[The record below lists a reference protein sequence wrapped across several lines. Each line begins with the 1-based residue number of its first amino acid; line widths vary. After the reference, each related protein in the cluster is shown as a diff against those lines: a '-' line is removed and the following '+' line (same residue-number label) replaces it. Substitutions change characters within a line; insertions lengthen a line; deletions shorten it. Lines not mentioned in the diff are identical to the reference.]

1 MGVSGCGKTTIG
13 TLLSIETG
21 IKFIDAD
28 FYHSKKNKTKMKKG
42 IPLDDLDRSFWLN
55 KINSELIKYSKKNT
69 SKKNDNDK
77 GKNYIEGEY
86 EDIEDKDGK

>member
-28 FYHSKKNKTKMKKG
+28 FYHSKK
-42 IPLDDLDRSFWLN
+42 
-55 KINSELIKYSKKNT
+55 IKQK
-69 SKKNDNDK
+69 
-77 GKNYIEGEY
+77 
-86 EDIEDKDGK
+86 

>member
-1 MGVSGCGKTTIG
+1 MSYVIILMGVSGCGKTTIG

-42 IPLDDLDRSFWLN
+42 PSDIWINFWLN
-55 KINSELIKYSKKNT
+55 HKFRAN
-69 SKKNDNDK
+69 
-77 GKNYIEGEY
+77 
-86 EDIEDKDGK
+86 